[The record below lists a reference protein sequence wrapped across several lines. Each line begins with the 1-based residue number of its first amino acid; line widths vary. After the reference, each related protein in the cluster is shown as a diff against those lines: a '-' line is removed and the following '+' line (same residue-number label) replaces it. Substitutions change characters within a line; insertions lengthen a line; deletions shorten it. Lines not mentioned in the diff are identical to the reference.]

1 MAGFGLAD
9 QMGQAAPG
17 MPDMGGPEMTPDL
30 MPGGD
35 MALQEAAFDIL
46 GAVTS
51 TPPEQRGEV
60 LEVMVQKHGPEI
72 VEIVIEGAKRGEFDD
87 ILGQLQEELQMEGIG
102 PGGGAYGTG
111 AETMYP
117 APGMETAAEYGY
129 PEGRF

>member
-17 MPDMGGPEMTPDL
+17 MPDMGGPEMTPSV

-35 MALQEAAFDIL
+35 MALQEAAYEIL
-46 GAVTS
+46 GLVTS

-60 LEVMVQKHGPEI
+60 LEMMAQKHGPEI
-72 VEIVIEGAKRGEFDD
+72 VDIVIEGAKSGEFDD
-87 ILGQLQEELQMEGIG
+87 ILAQLQEELQQEGIG

-111 AETMYP
+111 AEPVYP
-117 APGMETAAEYGY
+117 GQGAEYGY

>member
-87 ILGQLQEELQMEGIG
+87 VLSQLENELQMEGIG

-111 AETMYP
+111 AEMYRQR
-117 APGMETAAEYGY
+117 GY
-129 PEGRF
+129 WLSDVYLR

>member
-17 MPDMGGPEMTPDL
+17 MPDMGGPGMTPDL

-35 MALQEAAFDIL
+35 MAVLEAAYDIL
-46 GAVTS
+46 GMVTS

-60 LEVMVQKHGPEI
+60 LEAMAQKHGAEM
-72 VEIVIEGAKRGEFDD
+72 VDIVIEGAKRGEFDE
-87 ILGQLQEELQMEGIG
+87 ILAELEGELQQEGIG

-111 AETMYP
+111 AEMEYP
-117 APGMETAAEYGY
+117 GPGAEYGY